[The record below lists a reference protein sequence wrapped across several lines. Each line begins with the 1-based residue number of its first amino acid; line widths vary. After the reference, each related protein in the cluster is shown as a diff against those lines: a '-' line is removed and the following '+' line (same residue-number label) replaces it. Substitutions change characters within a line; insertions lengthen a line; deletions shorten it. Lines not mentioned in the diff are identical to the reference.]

1 MPGRAGIF
9 VPAPSEL
16 ARSSIRRPRFS
27 LKCYHKCYWPPAEAG
42 IIICSGWNNAGG
54 SSRQYITCC
63 NAKLRKGCLS
73 MRRLGE
79 LSELVGARLIGDPD
93 SVIQDAKITVRAS
106 RDDITLANSPEHLQ
120 TFLKTD
126 STAAVVSTE
135 LDLESSNTDK
145 SFLVV
150 DNPESAFAEI
160 VQLFRPVI
168 ERKRNGIS
176 PQANVSD
183 SAEIAEDVEIMSGA
197 FVGDNVKIG
206 CGSVIYPNVSIL
218 ENTVIGADTH
228 IFPNAVIYENTV
240 IGDRCLIHGGVVI
253 GAYGFGYRSGAVHKL
268 SVQLGNV
275 AIGNDVEIG
284 SNTTIDRGT
293 YDSTTI
299 GDGTKID
306 DQVMIGH
313 NCQIGEHNLLCSQV
327 GIAGSCTTGNYVV
340 MAGQVGVGDHLDI
353 GDKVTLAA
361 QSGVMHNLTSN
372 QVYLGC
378 PAVPVREQMKIHAV
392 VAKLP
397 EMRKQLRQLQRDV
410 DRTSIS
416 SHANTN
422 SPAKANEAA

>member
-1 MPGRAGIF
+1 
-9 VPAPSEL
+9 
-16 ARSSIRRPRFS
+16 
-27 LKCYHKCYWPPAEAG
+27 
-42 IIICSGWNNAGG
+42 
-54 SSRQYITCC
+54 
-63 NAKLRKGCLS
+63 

-79 LSELVGARLIGDPD
+79 LSELIGARLIGDPD

-126 STAAVVSTE
+126 SPAAVVSE
-135 LDLESSNTDK
+135 KLDIDSTNSGK

-150 DNPESAFAEI
+150 EHPESAFAEI

-176 PQANVSD
+176 PRANVSD
-183 SAEIAEDVEIMSGA
+183 SAEIAEDVEIMPGA
-197 FVGDNVKIG
+197 YVGDNVKIG

-218 ENTVIGADTH
+218 ENTVIGANTR

-240 IGDRCLIHGGVVI
+240 IGDRCLIHGGVVL
-253 GAYGFGYRSGAVHKL
+253 GAYGFGYNSGATHKL

-275 AIGNDVEIG
+275 VIGNDVEIG
-284 SNTTIDRGT
+284 SNSTIDRGT

-313 NCQIGEHNLLCSQV
+313 NCQVGEHNLLCSQV

-340 MAGQVGVGDHLDI
+340 MAGQVGIGDHLDI

-361 QSGVMHNLTSN
+361 KSGVMHDLKSN

-397 EMRKQLRQLQRDV
+397 EMRKQLRQLQRDA
-410 DRTSIS
+410 DQATAS
-416 SHANTN
+416 AQATTETT
-422 SPAKANEAA
+422 AKANEAA

>member
-1 MPGRAGIF
+1 
-9 VPAPSEL
+9 
-16 ARSSIRRPRFS
+16 
-27 LKCYHKCYWPPAEAG
+27 
-42 IIICSGWNNAGG
+42 
-54 SSRQYITCC
+54 
-63 NAKLRKGCLS
+63 

-79 LSELVGARLIGDPD
+79 LSELIGARLIGDPD
-93 SVIQDAKITVRAS
+93 SVIQDARITVRAA
-106 RDDITLANSPEHLQ
+106 RDDITLAKSPEHLQ
-120 TFLKTD
+120 NFLKTD
-126 STAAVVSTE
+126 CTAAVVSE
-135 LDLESSNTDK
+135 KLDIESTKSDK
-145 SFLVV
+145 SYLVV
-150 DNPESAFAEI
+150 DDPESAFAQI

-183 SAEIAEDVEIMSGA
+183 SAEIAEDVEIMPGA
-197 FVGDNVKIG
+197 YVGDNVKIG

-218 ENTVIGADTH
+218 ENTVIGTNTR

-240 IGDRCLIHGGVVI
+240 IGDRCLIHGGAVI
-253 GAYGFGYRSGAVHKL
+253 GAYGFGYKSGATHKL

-275 AIGNDVEIG
+275 VIGNDVEIG

-299 GDGTKID
+299 GDGTKLD
-306 DQVMIGH
+306 DLVMIGH

-361 QSGVMHNLTSN
+361 KSGVMHNLAAN
-372 QVYLGC
+372 QVYLGS

-397 EMRKQLRQLQRDV
+397 EMRKQLRQLQREADQ
-410 DRTSIS
+410 TSAS
-416 SHANTN
+416 SNGKAKT
-422 SPAKANEAA
+422 PAKANEAA